1 MPASACASMFT
12 NVLAPPMRCA
22 MAKNGNKNNNNII
35 CGNLGIIQYKV
46 QVYVFTNVQ
55 HIPEKSN
62 PAPAAQPQCDGLA
75 ACKTVGQARH

>member
-1 MPASACASMFT
+1 
-12 NVLAPPMRCA
+12 

-62 PAPAAQPQCDGLA
+62 PVPAA
-75 ACKTVGQARH
+75 